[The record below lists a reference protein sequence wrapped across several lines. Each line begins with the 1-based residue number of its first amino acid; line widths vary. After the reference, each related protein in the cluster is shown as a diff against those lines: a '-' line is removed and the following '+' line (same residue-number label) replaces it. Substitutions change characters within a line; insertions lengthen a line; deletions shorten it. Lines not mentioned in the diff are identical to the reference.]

1 MRCAHERS
9 ACDTGQ
15 LLAHSRAH
23 HQMAH
28 LTQVD
33 AESAAV
39 TRTESQRCCAHAD
52 RTLTSYSSFDA
63 DASPSAP
70 VEPCRIELLSY
81 IAALGVTD
89 RSRHELFRC
98 SRIRPFVSSA
108 PSEPKKARQRAS
120 VQTSSTGRERGGEGF
135 MAAEEERSG
144 DASFL
149 EPEAG
154 PLGLPRC
161 DVERP
166 LPDALGVLPSR
177 RGLPRL
183 RGVLHGLAVESRAAD
198 ATDASMKRPRG
209 VTPRRGLWRPAL
221 WRLALWTPG

>member
-1 MRCAHERS
+1 ME
-9 ACDTGQ
+9 
-15 LLAHSRAH
+15 
-23 HQMAH
+23 H

-39 TRTESQRCCAHAD
+39 THTESQRCCAHAD
-52 RTLTSYSSFDA
+52 RTFTSYSSSNA

-89 RSRHELFRC
+89 GSRHELFRC
-98 SRIRPFVSSA
+98 SGIRPFVSSA

-120 VQTSSTGRERGGEGF
+120 VQTRSTGRERGGEGF

-144 DASFL
+144 DASLL
-149 EPEAG
+149 EPGAV
-154 PLGLPRC
+154 PRLGLPRS

-166 LPDALGVLPSR
+166 LPDALGVPPSR
-177 RGLPRL
+177 RGLSRL

-209 VTPRRGLWRPAL
+209 VTPRRGLRRPAL

>member
-1 MRCAHERS
+1 MIELRTSIGCAAHTSEARATRGS
-9 ACDTGQ
+9 FSHIREHITKWHTSRKLMQ
-15 LLAHSRAH
+15 SLLLSH
-23 HQMAH
+23 
-28 LTQVD
+28 
-33 AESAAV
+33 
-39 TRTESQRCCAHAD
+39 TESQRCCAHAD
-52 RTLTSYSSFDA
+52 RTFTSYSSSNA

-89 RSRHELFRC
+89 GSRHELFRC
-98 SRIRPFVSSA
+98 SGIRPFVSSA

-120 VQTSSTGRERGGEGF
+120 VQTRSTGRERGGEGF

-149 EPEAG
+149 EPRAG

-166 LPDALGVLPSR
+166 LPDALGVPI
-177 RGLPRL
+177 
-183 RGVLHGLAVESRAAD
+183 ATRAS
-198 ATDASMKRPRG
+198 ATRACCG
-209 VTPRRGLWRPAL
+209 
-221 WRLALWTPG
+221 